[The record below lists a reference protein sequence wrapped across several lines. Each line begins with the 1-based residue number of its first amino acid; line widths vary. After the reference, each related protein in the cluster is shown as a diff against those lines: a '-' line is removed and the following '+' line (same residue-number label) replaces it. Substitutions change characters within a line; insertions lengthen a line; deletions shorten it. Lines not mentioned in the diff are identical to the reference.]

1 MGKLKDA
8 ACVLEREAY
17 NRVVFTWKDG
27 MPQDLNSVGDEQLSN
42 WLREVGGD
50 MGHDNPSDENLAAL
64 VSGALRESSSRAR
77 ASALID
83 AANMCLALAD
93 KTLGCQVP
101 VAKCLVENIH

>member
-1 MGKLKDA
+1 MS
-8 ACVLEREAY
+8 
-17 NRVVFTWKDG
+17 
-27 MPQDLNSVGDEQLSN
+27 QDLNSVGDEQFAN

-50 MGHDNPSDENLAAL
+50 MGQDNPSDQNLAAL
-64 VSGALRESSSRAR
+64 VSAAMRETSPRAR

-83 AANMCLALAD
+83 AAHMCLALAD